1 MVVHNSSST
10 SLVVKWRNLK
20 EKHFQGQ
27 RIGYQIV
34 YNPAD
39 AESERNFLNV
49 NYTTDTITLINLTVY
64 TMYAINVSAVSSGGI
79 GPANT
84 AKARTDATGTVVF
97 FKRHSLS
104 SHCYDFYRRF
114 EYEEKRKQ
122 KHPTFRIKKQDSVST
137 MDDPLY

>member
-1 MVVHNSSST
+1 MVVHNSSSS

-104 SHCYDFYRRF
+104 SHC
-114 EYEEKRKQ
+114 
-122 KHPTFRIKKQDSVST
+122 
-137 MDDPLY
+137 

>member
-1 MVVHNSSST
+1 MVVHNTSST

-34 YNPAD
+34 YYPAD

-79 GPANT
+79 GPVNT

-104 SHCYDFYRRF
+104 SHC
-114 EYEEKRKQ
+114 
-122 KHPTFRIKKQDSVST
+122 
-137 MDDPLY
+137 